1 LKPTVETTNRLGC
14 ACQKWEI
21 RHHGEV
27 MEVWATDQ
35 LLPFQDYV
43 GNQPARFGLRMLE
56 ERWGTLVRAKK
67 LFPLLAVL
75 RFNGGGERLRFE
87 VQSIQ
92 PKQIE
97 DRDGALFQ
105 PPPDYHEIEPLPF

>member
-1 LKPTVETTNRLGC
+1 
-14 ACQKWEI
+14 
-21 RHHGEV
+21 
-27 MEVWATDQ
+27 M
-35 LLPFQDYV
+35 
-43 GNQPARFGLRMLE
+43 
-56 ERWGTLVRAKK
+56 RAKK
-67 LFPLLAVL
+67 LFPFLAVL